1 MDMSGIDVIEL
12 QLLQIIIPAG
22 SRGRNYAFPDLYQ
35 ELIRSNKRLREM
47 AMHLGED
54 EVIAAFLSL
63 LKSDCIT
70 IRHYTAGE
78 TVDRI
83 GSERLDLFH
92 LGTLTSTRVSP
103 GAFKRRDV
111 LVGKNKRGIF
121 ISHKVSEARLQSHCK
136 DSCAWRWGLTIRYLC
151 PLISGAFRAE
161 SHGLQKSSMHCRPP
175 AQNLCWSA
183 MLP

>member
-103 GAFKRRDV
+103 GA
-111 LVGKNKRGIF
+111 
-121 ISHKVSEARLQSHCK
+121 
-136 DSCAWRWGLTIRYLC
+136 
-151 PLISGAFRAE
+151 
-161 SHGLQKSSMHCRPP
+161 
-175 AQNLCWSA
+175 
-183 MLP
+183 